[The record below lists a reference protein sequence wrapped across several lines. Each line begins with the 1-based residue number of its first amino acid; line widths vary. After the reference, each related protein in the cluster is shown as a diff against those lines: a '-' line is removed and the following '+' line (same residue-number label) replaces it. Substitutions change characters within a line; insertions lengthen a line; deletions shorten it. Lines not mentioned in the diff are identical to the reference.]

1 MNKLNS
7 DGDLDE
13 DDTTSEEVDDIP
25 FVPDEVLEE
34 QVRELNQRIN
44 QQYKVVEELLLKC
57 NQHSDNTSTATT
69 FGL

>member
-1 MNKLNS
+1 MDKLNS

-34 QVRELNQRIN
+34 EVRDLNQRIN
-44 QQYKVVEELLLKC
+44 QQYKVKRAPAKV
-57 NQHSDNTSTATT
+57 QST
-69 FGL
+69 FG